1 MKIAVIGG
9 GISGLTTAFYLNFF
23 GNNDGDKYD
32 ITVFEKEKE
41 LGGKMRTK
49 NIKGFLVE
57 EGTNGFL
64 SNRPDTLELIKY
76 AGIENTLLK
85 SNDNARVRFIYKDKL
100 YKMPEGAKDFFLSG
114 IMSPLGKI
122 RVACEYFIPQ
132 KKDDMEETLQEFG
145 YRRVG
150 KELTETFLD
159 PMVAGVYGSSPD
171 KISVNASFE
180 KITAMEKKYGGLIKA
195 MLAMRAKSAAP
206 SGVLMSFKGGCETL
220 IKEVAKKSN
229 AKIVTNFEISKI
241 EKKDDK
247 FILNG
252 DKNLEFDKVVISTPA
267 YRTCE
272 LLSKLLPDT
281 SKRLKAIEYTPISV
295 VGLGY
300 ENLDHALRGFGLLT
314 TSSSKQPVLG
324 ILWDSS
330 IFFDRAPDGKVL
342 LRVMIGGQRD
352 KDLALKDEKTLVE
365 LARLGIRNTMG
376 ISDEPVMTY
385 VKRHEKGIP
394 NYNLGHLSNVDEIF
408 KEIRQIKGLYLN
420 SNAYKGVAMNDC
432 IKNSRECARDVLQG

>member
-23 GNNDGDKYD
+23 GNSDGDKYD

-64 SNRPDTLELIKY
+64 SNRPDTLELLKY
-76 AGIENTLLK
+76 AGIENLLLK

-114 IMSPLGKI
+114 IMSPLGKL

-180 KITAMEKKYGGLIKA
+180 KI
-195 MLAMRAKSAAP
+195 
-206 SGVLMSFKGGCETL
+206 
-220 IKEVAKKSN
+220 KE
-229 AKIVTNFEISKI
+229 
-241 EKKDDK
+241 
-247 FILNG
+247 
-252 DKNLEFDKVVISTPA
+252 
-267 YRTCE
+267 
-272 LLSKLLPDT
+272 
-281 SKRLKAIEYTPISV
+281 
-295 VGLGY
+295 
-300 ENLDHALRGFGLLT
+300 
-314 TSSSKQPVLG
+314 
-324 ILWDSS
+324 S
-330 IFFDRAPDGKVL
+330 IW
-342 LRVMIGGQRD
+342 Q
-352 KDLALKDEKTLVE
+352 
-365 LARLGIRNTMG
+365 
-376 ISDEPVMTY
+376 
-385 VKRHEKGIP
+385 
-394 NYNLGHLSNVDEIF
+394 
-408 KEIRQIKGLYLN
+408 
-420 SNAYKGVAMNDC
+420 
-432 IKNSRECARDVLQG
+432 

>member
-23 GNNDGDKYD
+23 GNSDGDKYD

-64 SNRPDTLELIKY
+64 SNRPDTLELLKY
-76 AGIENTLLK
+76 AGIENLLLK

-100 YKMPEGAKDFFLSG
+100 YKMPESAKDFFLSG

-180 KITAMEKKYGGLIKA
+180 KITAMEKKIWWTY
-195 MLAMRAKSAAP
+195 
-206 SGVLMSFKGGCETL
+206 
-220 IKEVAKKSN
+220 KSN
-229 AKIVTNFEISKI
+229 A
-241 EKKDDK
+241 
-247 FILNG
+247 
-252 DKNLEFDKVVISTPA
+252 
-267 YRTCE
+267 C
-272 LLSKLLPDT
+272 
-281 SKRLKAIEYTPISV
+281 
-295 VGLGY
+295 Y
-300 ENLDHALRGFGLLT
+300 E
-314 TSSSKQPVLG
+314 S
-324 ILWDSS
+324 
-330 IFFDRAPDGKVL
+330 
-342 LRVMIGGQRD
+342 
-352 KDLALKDEKTLVE
+352 
-365 LARLGIRNTMG
+365 
-376 ISDEPVMTY
+376 
-385 VKRHEKGIP
+385 
-394 NYNLGHLSNVDEIF
+394 
-408 KEIRQIKGLYLN
+408 
-420 SNAYKGVAMNDC
+420 
-432 IKNSRECARDVLQG
+432 